1 MSTLYDRYLS
11 RAIDQHGSI
20 AAIEAQLPSHKS
32 PAELIDTPDDRYLAQ
47 MAACIF
53 RAGFVWRVVG
63 QKWPGFEEVFNRFLP
78 IWVAMR
84 SPEQIE
90 EMASDTRIIRNLSK
104 VRAVQENAHF
114 VLELQEK
121 HGGVGQFLADWP
133 GDDTIGLWA
142 YLKKHGCRLGG
153 NSGQYFL
160 RFVGKDTFV
169 LSRDVATALMAEGIV
184 DRTQITAKRDLIKV
198 QDAFNTL
205 QAQSGRPLCEISM
218 ILALSLGPR

>member
-1 MSTLYDRYLS
+1 M
-11 RAIDQHGSI
+11 
-20 AAIEAQLPSHKS
+20 
-32 PAELIDTPDDRYLAQ
+32 
-47 MAACIF
+47 
-53 RAGFVWRVVG
+53 
-63 QKWPGFEEVFNRFLP
+63 
-78 IWVAMR
+78 
-84 SPEQIE
+84 
-90 EMASDTRIIRNLSK
+90 
-104 VRAVQENAHF
+104 
-114 VLELQEK
+114 
-121 HGGVGQFLADWP
+121 GQFLADWP
-133 GDDTIGLWA
+133 SDDTIGLWA